1 MYCEKCGNQLEEN
14 EKVCSKCGY
23 EIESVD
29 NKIENVLLQ
38 NIKQKSNKHIKYYVI
53 AVIILIM
60 FIVAGFNV
68 ASHGKEISKII
79 SVGGKT
85 LQEAYYH
92 ELGGIYFGYSVALY
106 AVGVSLSTFI
116 FYLGYRVR
124 EENK

>member
-53 AVIILIM
+53 ATIILIM
-60 FIVAGFNV
+60 FIIAGFNV
-68 ASHGKEISKII
+68 ASHGKEISEII

-106 AVGVSLSTFI
+106 AIGISLSTFI